1 MRRTY
6 EISPKVWIHYVEL
19 LIVIV
24 VIAVLASVT
33 VVAYNGVQN
42 RAKNTAIKSA
52 VSGWAKIIKMYKA
65 DKGAYPTYGA
75 TCLGVASDYPVSD
88 AYVANECQ
96 YISVYSMTYNST
108 AVDDIKNRLTTTIP
122 SLPAGLSI
130 AVSGQAAGYNNVR
143 SRGILYEV
151 LGVSPDQGALR
162 YYLIGKGED
171 CTPDTPYLGS
181 SAGDT
186 LTACRMILD

>member
-75 TCLGVASDYPVSD
+75 TCLGVGCICC
-88 AYVANECQ
+88 ERM
-96 YISVYSMTYNST
+96 SVY
-108 AVDDIKNRLTTTIP
+108 
-122 SLPAGLSI
+122 
-130 AVSGQAAGYNNVR
+130 
-143 SRGILYEV
+143 
-151 LGVSPDQGALR
+151 
-162 YYLIGKGED
+162 
-171 CTPDTPYLGS
+171 
-181 SAGDT
+181 
-186 LTACRMILD
+186 